1 MFTLTIIMACVV
13 INILIGLNFA
23 VGYNKTKAK
32 VVSFVFGALTLPVI
46 VGSIFAL
53 VLIEPD
59 MDMPRF
65 IVGCLLNSGVALA
78 MIFGGVYLAEKAEN
92 ACTGCNK
99 VKWPLGGHNTGLC
112 WHCSDLIIKKKNTLL
127 AEIAINTQSFRK
139 IAHSKYKNS
148 PEEYSLKA
156 QRQNLFEQLWELEDA
171 K

>member
-1 MFTLTIIMACVV
+1 VFTLIIIIMAAVV
-13 INILIGLNFA
+13 INILVGLNFA
-23 VGYNKTKAK
+23 VMYNKTKARII
-32 VVSFVFGALTLPVI
+32 SFVFGALTLPVI

-65 IVGCLLNSGVALA
+65 IVGCLLISGLA
-78 MIFGGVYLAEKAEN
+78 IGMIFGGVHLAEKAEHLS
-92 ACTGCNK
+92 CK
-99 VKWPLGGHNTGLC
+99 C
-112 WHCSDLIIKKKNTLL
+112 WQCSDLIAQKKNTLL

>member
-1 MFTLTIIMACVV
+1 VFTLTIIMACVV

-65 IVGCLLNSGVALA
+65 IVGCLLNSGLA
-78 MIFGGVYLAEKAEN
+78 IGMISGGVYFAEKAEN
-92 ACTGCNK
+92 ACK
-99 VKWPLGGHNTGLC
+99 D
-112 WHCSDLIIKKKNTLL
+112 CSDLLDEKKNTLL
-127 AEIAINTQSFRK
+127 AEIANNTESFRK

-156 QRQNLFEQLWELEDA
+156 QRTMLFEQLWELEDA

>member
-13 INILIGLNFA
+13 INILVGLNFA

-92 ACTGCNK
+92 ACTGCNS
-99 VKWPLGGHNTGLC
+99 VKWPLGGHNAGLC
-112 WHCSDLIIKKKNTLL
+112 WHCSDLLDNKKNTLL
-127 AEIAINTQSFRK
+127 AEIANNTESFRK
-139 IAHSKYKNS
+139 IAHSKYKS
-148 PEEYSLKA
+148 SQQEQDLQA
-156 QRQNLFEQLWELEDA
+156 QREVLFKELWELEDA

>member
-1 MFTLTIIMACVV
+1 MACVV
-13 INILIGLNFA
+13 INILVGLNFA

-92 ACTGCNK
+92 ACTGCNS
-99 VKWPLGGHNTGLC
+99 VKWPLGGHNAGLC
-112 WHCSDLIIKKKNTLL
+112 WHCSDLLDNKKNTLL
-127 AEIAINTQSFRK
+127 AEIANNTESFRK
-139 IAHSKYKNS
+139 IAHSKYKS
-148 PEEYSLKA
+148 SQQEQDLQA
-156 QRQNLFEQLWELEDA
+156 QREVLFKELWELEDA